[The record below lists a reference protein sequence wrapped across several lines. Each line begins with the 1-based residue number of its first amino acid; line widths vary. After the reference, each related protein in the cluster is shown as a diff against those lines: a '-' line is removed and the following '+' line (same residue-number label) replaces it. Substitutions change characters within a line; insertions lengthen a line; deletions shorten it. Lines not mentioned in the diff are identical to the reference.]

1 MPGRRAALAVALTVV
16 LSLLAAVLLFA
27 NAIGHHLSQTLR
39 VVMVRLMGMIL
50 AAIAVGRIAEGL
62 RQLFPVLGPA
72 AAGA

>member
-1 MPGRRAALAVALTVV
+1 MQQP
-16 LSLLAAVLLFA
+16 
-27 NAIGHHLSQTLR
+27 
-39 VVMVRLMGMIL
+39 MGMII